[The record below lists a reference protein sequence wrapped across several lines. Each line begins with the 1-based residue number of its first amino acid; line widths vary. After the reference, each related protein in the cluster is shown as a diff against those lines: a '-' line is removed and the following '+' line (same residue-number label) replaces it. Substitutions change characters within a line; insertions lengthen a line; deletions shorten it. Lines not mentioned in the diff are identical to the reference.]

1 MDFLIELF
9 LEIYMELMMLLVP
22 EKNITKKH
30 KIIATSLAL
39 FVLALVF
46 GLIIFGVVLL
56 VDYDN
61 LWGILPLAFA
71 VLISLVQIIA
81 GIVLYKKNH

>member
-9 LEIYMELMMLLVP
+9 LEIYMELMLLLVP

-30 KIIATSLAL
+30 KMIAKIIAVFVLLLVLSLA
-39 FVLALVF
+39 VW
-46 GLIIFGVVLL
+46 GIVLL

-61 LWGILPLAFA
+61 LWGILPLAVA